1 VKTIISDIAEN
12 YIKNIIE
19 ILSRGENV
27 EEVEVAA
34 LREAKEC
41 AAKVIGVYA
50 ETVDAAIVEDKAS
63 RREAGYSVERH
74 GDIRRFQSLVGEIS
88 YERTYYKKASGG
100 YEYLTDTVLGIEPR
114 SRLSD
119 GLSMALVNAARE
131 MSYSKA
137 SKHIA
142 NGGVSRQTVMGRIRQ
157 SCVVENPVEGR
168 HCIPEL
174 HIDADEAHVTMRS
187 GRKSEVPLISVY
199 EGIETK
205 GKRTS
210 CKNIFHIS
218 EYGKTPDEL
227 WEQALTEIERRYD
240 LTDTKVYLHG
250 DGANWIKVCYD
261 WLPQAIFVL
270 DKYHKNKAIKV
281 MTAGLDKDARKTFDA
296 AIRGALS
303 AEDIQFLGE
312 LAQVLCA
319 EQPERTD
326 KIQESAGY
334 LEHHVGGISI
344 CEKDPGANNGG
355 CTEPHVSHILAA
367 RLSTRPMSWSKQ
379 TLMQLAPILATK
391 QMTLRKTQLEKPLLP
406 KPLVKTAAQANRTFR
421 KVNHKWSAGMPHP
434 DAIDT
439 LPINGKVSG
448 TQVILK
454 LFA

>member
-1 VKTIISDIAEN
+1 MKTIISDIAEN

-19 ILSRGENV
+19 ILSRGKKV

-100 YEYLTDTVLGIEPR
+100 YEYLTDTVLGIESR

-119 GLSMALVNAARE
+119 GLSMALVKAASE

-142 NGGVSRQTVMGRIRQ
+142 DGGVSRQTVMGRIRQ

-250 DGANWIKVCYD
+250 RWRE
-261 WLPQAIFVL
+261 L
-270 DKYHKNKAIKV
+270 DK
-281 MTAGLDKDARKTFDA
+281 GL
-296 AIRGALS
+296 L
-303 AEDIQFLGE
+303 
-312 LAQVLCA
+312 
-319 EQPERTD
+319 
-326 KIQESAGY
+326 
-334 LEHHVGGISI
+334 
-344 CEKDPGANNGG
+344 
-355 CTEPHVSHILAA
+355 
-367 RLSTRPMSWSKQ
+367 
-379 TLMQLAPILATK
+379 
-391 QMTLRKTQLEKPLLP
+391 
-406 KPLVKTAAQANRTFR
+406 
-421 KVNHKWSAGMPHP
+421 
-434 DAIDT
+434 
-439 LPINGKVSG
+439 
-448 TQVILK
+448 
-454 LFA
+454 